1 MRIGCTLPTF
11 RDDPWAA
18 VELARAAEQAGLDGA
33 FAFDH
38 VWPMRQPGRPSA
50 LGKLVLAA
58 AARVTSRIELGTLV
72 ARVGL
77 VPDATLR
84 SELAS
89 LEAVSG
95 GRLIAGLGTGDAKSD
110 DEQLAYGIELIPA
123 ERRRESLER
132 LAVEL
137 RGAGTQVWVGGGSPS
152 TDEVARGC
160 GAVLNLWEA
169 PPRAVAAA
177 ARAGPT
183 SWGGPLPKDPA
194 AAARQLRRIA
204 EAGAVYAVW
213 AWPGSVERVVEA
225 VAASGVERG

>member
-1 MRIGCTLPTF
+1 MRVGCTLPTF
-11 RDDPWAA
+11 RDDPLAA
-18 VELARAAEQAGLDGA
+18 VELARDAEDAGLDGV

-38 VWPMRQPGRPSA
+38 VWPMRQPGRPSV

-58 AARVTSRIELGTLV
+58 AATVTARIDLGTLV

-77 VPDATLR
+77 VPDGTLR

-89 LEAVSG
+89 IDAASG
-95 GRLIAGLGTGDAKSD
+95 GRLIAGLGTGDEKSD

-123 ERRRESLER
+123 PSRRRSLER
-132 LAVEL
+132 IAKEL
-137 RGAGTQVWVGGGSPS
+137 RESGVEVWVGAGSAA
-152 TDEVARGC
+152 TNEVARAC
-160 GAVLNLWEA
+160 GAVLNFWDA

-194 AAARQLRRIA
+194 AAGEQLRRIA
-204 EAGAVYAVW
+204 AAGATYAVW
-213 AWPGSVERVVEA
+213 AWPGTVDLVVEA
-225 VAASGVERG
+225 IAASGVDRG